1 MSIDLDMGLVY
12 EKKLY
17 LESKRSLVG
26 TTQIKQNLEKLNK
39 FYVHKAINVHKQL
52 KNQEKVPP
60 NWCMKI

>member
-1 MSIDLDMGLVY
+1 MGLVY

-17 LESKRSLVG
+17 LELKRSLVS
-26 TTQIKQNLEKLNK
+26 TIQIKQKLEKPNK

>member
-1 MSIDLDMGLVY
+1 MGLGY

-17 LESKRSLVG
+17 LELKRSLES
-26 TTQIKQNLEKLNK
+26 TIQIKQKIEKLNK
-39 FYVHKAINVHKQL
+39 FYVHKTINVHKQL